1 MVVVLHELPFQVVA
15 TGAMQADAGGCGGGG
30 GDDHMTPEEIEKMLK
45 MMSKITGRQ
54 APAGSHQSDEP
65 ASKKAKLW
73 HPEDGMESLRIA
85 VIQQNIC
92 RDAVEQTIPA
102 AGGGATAPAEAGGA
116 TAPAEAG
123 GGATAPIKP
132 ASEPIA
138 AAALHSYPPKGPP
151 PLPVGGSSASA
162 GSAGAAP
169 IPDVQEGGSSAS
181 SAPAA
186 NVVAVPFAAAAAADP
201 AAATAASSGDAAT
214 TPATGADQAIQW
226 QLEQL
231 QAQQRLVE
239 QAPIPHK
246 AQPHQKD
253 LPATS
258 SATTEVIT
266 IDTPQTS
273 ATHADASIGVP
284 TGVPKACKSP
294 PPVMQPP
301 LTPPPPSWQMQ
312 MAKAPPAKAPSAI
325 VPAADGIVPG
335 AIVPGEAAA
344 VTAAAGTVPPEAA
357 AHAICAVNRQP
368 VQPVPA
374 AHAADDP
381 AGGAAGDAAVVAV
394 NPLPMAAWTG
404 RCVFCLINCFCV
416 EMNS

>member
-15 TGAMQADAGGCGGGG
+15 TGAMQADAGGGGGGG

-45 MMSKITGRQ
+45 AMSKITGRQ

-186 NVVAVPFAAAAAADP
+186 NVVAVPFAAAAADP

-231 QAQQRLVE
+231 QAQQQLVE

>member
-1 MVVVLHELPFQVVA
+1 MVVVPHELRFQVVA
-15 TGAMQADAGGCGGGG
+15 TGAMQADAGGGGGGG
-30 GDDHMTPEEIEKMLK
+30 GDDHLTPEEIEKMIK
-45 MMSKITGRQ
+45 AMSKITGRQ
-54 APAGSHQSDEP
+54 APAGCHQSDEP

-73 HPEDGMESLRIA
+73 HPADGMECLKIALNSLNEE
-85 VIQQNIC
+85 QNIC

-102 AGGGATAPAEAGGA
+102 AGGAPTAPAEAGGA
-116 TAPAEAG
+116 TAPAEAS
-123 GGATAPIKP
+123 GGATAPIMP

-162 GSAGAAP
+162 GSAGATP

-186 NVVAVPFAAAAAADP
+186 NVVAVPFGAAAADP

-214 TPATGADQAIQW
+214 TLTGPDQMIQW

-231 QAQQRLVE
+231 QTQQQLVE

-246 AQPHQKD
+246 ARPHKAD

-301 LTPPPPSWQMQ
+301 LTPPPPSSQMQ
-312 MAKAPPAKAPSAI
+312 LAKAKASSAI
-325 VPAADGIVPG
+325 VPTADGIAPG

-344 VTAAAGTVPPEAA
+344 VAVAAATVPPEAA
-357 AHAICAVNRQP
+357 AHPICAVNRQP

-374 AHAADDP
+374 AHATDDP
-381 AGGAAGDAAVVAV
+381 AGGAAGDAAAVAV
-394 NPLPMAAWTG
+394 NLLPMAARTG
-404 RCVFCLINCFCV
+404 RCVFCLRNCFCV